1 MRHLSFPRLLV
12 LLFPAALGSLWS
24 ADIVLSPGGAISTP
38 EAARDAARLAAKPAR
53 ILVGKGVYPITEP
66 L

>member
-1 MRHLSFPRLLV
+1 MRHIPFSRLL
-12 LLFPAALGSLWS
+12 LFFPVALGSLWS
-24 ADIVLSPGGAISTP
+24 ADIHLSPEGPVSTL